1 MDKLLKCQRKKE
13 ITGQSQEDDMA
24 RMREDFEL
32 GIEEIEFDDED
43 TTDPMESEI
52 IKKGKPLTMQE

>member
-1 MDKLLKCQRKKE
+1 MDKLLKCKRE
-13 ITGQSQEDDMA
+13 RGQSQEDDMA

-43 TTDPMESEI
+43 TTDPKESEI